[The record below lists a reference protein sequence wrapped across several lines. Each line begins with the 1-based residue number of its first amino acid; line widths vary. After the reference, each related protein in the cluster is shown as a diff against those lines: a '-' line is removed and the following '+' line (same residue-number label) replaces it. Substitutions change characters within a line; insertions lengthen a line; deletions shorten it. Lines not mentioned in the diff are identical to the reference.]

1 VATTP
6 REVPRASELPPMP
19 GGVRFFFFSELIKR
33 PVCAGKLGDRIGR
46 LGDLVFALKDPYPE
60 AAGIYL
66 EFGWGEP
73 TQFVPWER
81 VSRIEDDAI
90 FVEPPPPGGPYLPFV
105 DQAGWIMLGKH
116 LMGRTILDM
125 DGRRI
130 EVVNDMQLLEARGRL
145 LLIHVDT
152 SFNGFLRS
160 WGLGR
165 LDWIKGEFISWKYV
179 QPLSVEDAVTTDKLE
194 LSVTRRQLKE
204 LPCEDLADAL
214 EQLSGKEQ
222 EALFSALDSEKAAE
236 TLAEAEPRA
245 QRQLVARLRK
255 ERARAILGEMTVP
268 QLAKLLSAL
277 PHDDAEELLAVLP
290 PDIVRRLKGILSE
303 EEVKAQEL
311 MDSDYLVFPP
321 GATVGAV
328 LAEIRRS
335 GRPRNAVSYVY
346 VVGNDGEPLLG
357 VVDLRELVL
366 AADEQSLAEIMA
378 TPVVSAE
385 AENVQDE
392 LAEMFAK
399 YHYQMIPV
407 VDAHD
412 RILGVVRYN
421 DIMKGAS
428 VPAKD

>member
-1 VATTP
+1 
-6 REVPRASELPPMP
+6 M
-19 GGVRFFFFSELIKR
+19 KR
-33 PVCAGKLGDRIGR
+33 PICAGKLGDRIGR
-46 LGDLVFALKDPYPE
+46 LSDLVFALKDPYPE

-66 EFGWGEP
+66 EFGWGVP

-90 FVEPPPPGGPYLPFV
+90 FVEPPPSGGPYPPFV

-165 LDWIKGEFISWKYV
+165 VEWIKNEFISWKYV
-179 QPLSVEDAVTTDKLE
+179 QPLSVEDSVTTDKLE

-222 EALFSALDSEKAAE
+222 EALFSALDTEKAAE

-268 QLAKLLSAL
+268 QLAKLLSVL

-311 MDSDYLVFPP
+311 MDSDYVAFPP
-321 GATVGAV
+321 GAKVGAV

-335 GRPRNAVSYVY
+335 GKAPHAVSYVY
-346 VVGNDGEPLLG
+346 VVGSDGEPLLG

-366 AADEQSLAEIMA
+366 AADEQTLGEIMA
-378 TPVVSAE
+378 TPAVSAE

-412 RILGVVRYN
+412 RILGVVRHN

>member
-1 VATTP
+1 VAATP
-6 REVPRASELPPMP
+6 ELPKVPDLPPAP
-19 GGVRFFFFSELIKR
+19 GGVRFFFFSELMKR
-33 PVCAGKLGDRIGR
+33 PVCAGKIGDRIGR
-46 LGDLVFALKDPYPE
+46 IGDLVFALKDPYPE
-60 AAGIYL
+60 AVGIYL
-66 EFGWGEP
+66 EFGWGKP
-73 TQFVPWER
+73 TQFIPWER
-81 VSRIEDDAI
+81 VSRIEDDSV
-90 FVEPPPPGGPYLPFV
+90 FVEPPLDGGRYPPFV
-105 DQAGWIMLGKH
+105 DQPGWIMLGQH

-152 SFNGFLRS
+152 SFNGFLRR
-160 WGLGR
+160 WGLGK

-179 QPLSVEDAVTTDKLE
+179 QPLSLEDAVAKDKLE

-245 QRQLVARLRK
+245 QRQLVAHLRK

-290 PDIVRRLKGILSE
+290 PDRIRRLKGILSE
-303 EEVKAQEL
+303 EEVKAREL
-311 MDSDYLVFPP
+311 LDSDYLSFPP
-321 GATVGAV
+321 QAKVGTV
-328 LAEIRRS
+328 LSEIRRS
-335 GRPRNAVSYVY
+335 GRGRNAVSYVY
-346 VVGNDGEPLLG
+346 VVGSNGGHLLG
-357 VVDLRELVL
+357 VVDLREVVL
-366 AADEQSLAEIMA
+366 AGDEQSLGEIMA

-385 AENVQDE
+385 EENVQDE

-399 YHYQMIPV
+399 YHYRMIPI
-407 VDAHD
+407 VDAQD

-421 DIMKGAS
+421 DLMKGAS
-428 VPAKD
+428 APAKD

>member
-1 VATTP
+1 
-6 REVPRASELPPMP
+6 M
-19 GGVRFFFFSELIKR
+19 KR
-33 PVCAGKLGDRIGR
+33 PICAGKLGDRIGR
-46 LGDLVFALKDPYPE
+46 LSDLVFALKDPYPE

-66 EFGWGEP
+66 EFGWGVP

-90 FVEPPPPGGPYLPFV
+90 FVEPPPSGGPYPPFV

-160 WGLGR
+160 WGLGKVE
-165 LDWIKGEFISWKYV
+165 WIKNEFISWKYV
-179 QPLSVEDAVTTDKLE
+179 QPLSVEDSVTTDKLE

-222 EALFSALDSEKAAE
+222 EALFSALDTEKAAE

-268 QLAKLLSAL
+268 QLAKLLSVL

-311 MDSDYLVFPP
+311 MDSDYVAFPP
-321 GATVGAV
+321 GAKVGAV

-335 GRPRNAVSYVY
+335 GKAPHAVSYVY
-346 VVGNDGEPLLG
+346 VVGSDGEPLLG

-366 AADEQSLAEIMA
+366 AADEQTLGEIMA
-378 TPVVSAE
+378 TPAVSAE

-412 RILGVVRYN
+412 RILGVVRHN

>member
-1 VATTP
+1 
-6 REVPRASELPPMP
+6 
-19 GGVRFFFFSELIKR
+19 
-33 PVCAGKLGDRIGR
+33 
-46 LGDLVFALKDPYPE
+46 
-60 AAGIYL
+60 
-66 EFGWGEP
+66 
-73 TQFVPWER
+73 
-81 VSRIEDDAI
+81 
-90 FVEPPPPGGPYLPFV
+90 VEPPPPGGPYPPFV

-165 LDWIKGEFISWKYV
+165 VEWIKNEFISWKYV
-179 QPLSVEDAVTTDKLE
+179 QPLSVEDSVTTDKLE

-222 EALFSALDSEKAAE
+222 EALFSALDTEKAAE

-268 QLAKLLSAL
+268 QLAKLLSVL

-311 MDSDYLVFPP
+311 MDSDYVAFPP
-321 GATVGAV
+321 GAKVGAV

-335 GRPRNAVSYVY
+335 GKAPHAVSYVY
-346 VVGNDGEPLLG
+346 VVGSDGEPLLG

-366 AADEQSLAEIMA
+366 AADEQTLGEIMA
-378 TPVVSAE
+378 TPAVSAE

-412 RILGVVRYN
+412 RILGVVRHN

>member
-1 VATTP
+1 MATTP
-6 REVPRASELPPMP
+6 PEVARVSDLPPTP
-19 GGVRFFFFSELIKR
+19 GGVRFYFFSELMKR
-33 PVCAGKLGDRIGR
+33 PICAGKLGDRIGR
-46 LGDLVFALKDPYPE
+46 LSDLVFALKDPYPE

-66 EFGWGEP
+66 EFGWGVP

-90 FVEPPPPGGPYLPFV
+90 FVEPPPSGGPYPPFV

-160 WGLGR
+160 WGLGKVE
-165 LDWIKGEFISWKYV
+165 WIKNEFISWKYV
-179 QPLSVEDAVTTDKLE
+179 QPLSVEDSVTTDKLE

-222 EALFSALDSEKAAE
+222 EALFSALDTEKAAE

-268 QLAKLLSAL
+268 QLAKLLSVL

-311 MDSDYLVFPP
+311 MDSDYVAFPP
-321 GATVGAV
+321 GAKVGAV

-335 GRPRNAVSYVY
+335 GKAPHAVSYVY
-346 VVGNDGEPLLG
+346 VVGSDGEPLLG

-366 AADEQSLAEIMA
+366 AADEQTLGEIMA
-378 TPVVSAE
+378 TPAVSAE

-412 RILGVVRYN
+412 RILGVVRHN

>member
-1 VATTP
+1 VATP
-6 REVPRASELPPMP
+6 REVTRASDLPPMP
-19 GGVRFFFFSELIKR
+19 GGVRFFFFSELNKR

-46 LGDLVFALKDPYPE
+46 LSDLVFALKDPYPE

-66 EFGWGEP
+66 EFGWGVP

-90 FVEPPPPGGPYLPFV
+90 FVEPPPTGGPYPPFV

-160 WGLGR
+160 WGLGK
-165 LDWIKGEFISWKYV
+165 LDWVKGEFISWKYV

-214 EQLSGKEQ
+214 EQLSGQEQ

-236 TLAEAEPRA
+236 TLVEAEPRA
-245 QRQLVARLRK
+245 QRQLVGRLRK

-303 EEVKAQEL
+303 EEVKAHEL
-311 MDSDYLVFPP
+311 MDSDYVAFPP
-321 GATVGAV
+321 GAKVGPV

-335 GRPRNAVSYVY
+335 GRARNAVSYVY
-346 VVGNDGEPLLG
+346 VVGGDGEPLLG

-366 AADEQSLAEIMA
+366 ATDEQTLGEIMA

-399 YHYQMIPV
+399 YNYQMIPV